1 MSIVTGKTAETFIFL
16 KAFLSRH
23 ILSTYSLCAGV
34 RPVFLLDIGKHVRD
48 GLQPSF
54 PREAIGSRIERRAS
68 GFRRRGTGWRQ
79 RGRAHATSSSV
90 FKAHWNWWL
99 SHTMTNSLSPPLSS
113 THTHSLSLSLS
124 GASLSRTSLQ
134 YTEAFI
140 DIAAGWKERPMREW
154 DECGKSMAG
163 NEGAYGFYYCIFTLS
178 RLLASTLFTSYRT
191 SSYLP
196 PLRTS
201 LRYTHRSDP
210 LAWATV

>member
-1 MSIVTGKTAETFIFL
+1 MSIVTGGKKRQERLYFSKRFSLDT
-16 KAFLSRH
+16 SSPR
-23 ILSTYSLCAGV
+23 ILSLSAGTCGLYFCPISGNTFGTVCNHRSLGKLSARVSRGGRVVSGEGGRGGDRGGGHMQQVV
-34 RPVFLLDIGKHVRD
+34 RFSKPIEID
-48 GLQPSF
+48 GF
-54 PREAIGSRIERRAS
+54 PIPWQ
-68 GFRRRGTGWRQ
+68 T
-79 RGRAHATSSSV
+79 
-90 FKAHWNWWL
+90 
-99 SHTMTNSLSPPLSS
+99 
-113 THTHSLSLSLS
+113 LSLSLS
-124 GASLSRTSLQ
+124 GASFSRTSLQ

-154 DECGKSMAG
+154 DERGKSMAG